1 MPRASS
7 PPATHRQRTKFS
19 PIPSKPT
26 SRHQHSPSL
35 ILELSSDDSAL
46 SPLHSPTKSPSQQR
60 PKNTSNNARIIP
72 SSDVIEISSDDDD
85 GPPSQAS
92 IVADLRKQVSK
103 LKQENERYG
112 KECIVLKQALAR
124 SYAELKEAN
133 ASKLESAD
141 GKLVLELSKLED
153 TISCEICTNR
163 LYTPYLLPG
172 CGHTFCLSCLRDWF
186 GMTHAQFLQTNP
198 HWNPNAQNQNIL
210 RIRSLLRPEY
220 LVHPQIQ
227 HEMLHIQQP
236 QPQFT
241 CPTCR
246 KRVYQRPV
254 EVYALKSLIRMSLSA
269 NEAEKA
275 KIPPDTT
282 VVEKRRGRLVVVDPW
297 DGFFPRE

>member
-1 MPRASS
+1 MCYYYLPTTVKQMPRASS
-7 PPATHRQRTKFS
+7 PPAAHRQRTKFS

-103 LKQENERYG
+103 LKQVCPSLINITFIKLILSKENERYG

-124 SYAELKEAN
+124 SHAELKEAN

-141 GKLVLELSKLED
+141 GKLVLV
-153 TISCEICTNR
+153 
-163 LYTPYLLPG
+163 
-172 CGHTFCLSCLRDWF
+172 
-186 GMTHAQFLQTNP
+186 
-198 HWNPNAQNQNIL
+198 
-210 RIRSLLRPEY
+210 RS
-220 LVHPQIQ
+220 
-227 HEMLHIQQP
+227 
-236 QPQFT
+236 
-241 CPTCR
+241 
-246 KRVYQRPV
+246 
-254 EVYALKSLIRMSLSA
+254 SA
-269 NEAEKA
+269 SFS
-275 KIPPDTT
+275 I
-282 VVEKRRGRLVVVDPW
+282 
-297 DGFFPRE
+297 